1 MLVNDP
7 IADMLTRIRNA
18 QIAKHDS
25 VMVPAS
31 NMKKSIAKILLDE
44 GYIKSVDLID
54 DGLAGQIKIGLKYTD
69 KKQSVI
75 VGLKRISKPGL
86 RVYAHDD
93 AETEERT
100 MSRIGRAPIA
110 IPAGV
115 TVTVS
120 DDNIV
125 TVKGPKGTLTQE
137 VNKNITVKQEGNEIL
152 VSRPDDEKQNRAFH
166 GLYRALIHN
175 MVVGVSTGFTKT
187 LNLVGTGYRAEAK
200 GNTLNITIGYSHPVI
215 IEAEENIA
223 FATPNQTT
231 ITVSGINKQQV
242 GNVAAAIRAVR
253 KPEPYH
259 GKGIKYDTE
268 VVRRKEGKTGKK

>member
-1 MLVNDP
+1 
-7 IADMLTRIRNA
+7 
-18 QIAKHDS
+18 
-25 VMVPAS
+25 
-31 NMKKSIAKILLDE
+31 
-44 GYIKSVDLID
+44 
-54 DGLAGQIKIGLKYTD
+54 
-69 KKQSVI
+69 
-75 VGLKRISKPGL
+75 
-86 RVYAHDD
+86 
-93 AETEERT
+93 

-120 DDNIV
+120 DDNLV

-215 IEAEENIA
+215 MKAPENIT

-231 ITVSGINKQQV
+231 IEVSGMNKQQV
-242 GNVAAAIRAVR
+242 GNVAADIRAVR
-253 KPEPYH
+253 SPEPYH
-259 GKGIKYDTE
+259 GKGIRYAGE
-268 VVRRKEGKTGKK
+268 VVRQKEGKTGKK